1 MKARIVYLDRE
12 PSSLARRAMMRE
24 IVQDLRPARR
34 SVWARLLSALANLL
48 YTLRGIP
55 Q

>member
-12 PSSLARRAMMRE
+12 LSRLARRAMMRE
-24 IVQDLRPARR
+24 IVAECSPIRR

-48 YTLRGIP
+48 YTL
-55 Q
+55 